1 MVSVKNIRGFYDYL
15 GKEQETE
22 LPLAFTYVEENG
34 DCGVAV
40 YGDEEESCVMA
51 LSLLTEIYIQQ
62 GEGATIE
69 EYAESVKDQLIKFY
83 WFTAEEGDCE

>member
-1 MVSVKNIRGFYDYL
+1 MVSTKNIRGFYDYL

-62 GEGATIE
+62 GEGASIE

-83 WFTAEEGDCE
+83 WFTAEEGDFE